1 MSIDPKNRP
10 VREIP
15 NDTTDEELQAGHIIP
30 GADPPKNDAA
40 RGGFGNRDGKQG
52 FGTDSS
58 DGITS
63 VSVNEDADKPGH
75 PADNLR
81 GDDEGRPV
89 VPNEDMPT
97 PDVLDPRRLPD
108 AIDEI
113 EGDTRRAR
121 NAGEDL
127 TDADDL
133 DVVDRRD
140 DFGDEEDEDGD
151 EDQDDEDAG
160 SNRTRSRNDPEA
172 GAAINYNSKAS
183 DARPDTNA
191 DLTDPDAQESGIAKG
206 F

>member
-30 GADPPKNDAA
+30 GADPPKNEAA

-58 DGITS
+58 DGIS
-63 VSVNEDADKPGH
+63 AVSVNEDADKPGH
-75 PADNLR
+75 PADNMR

-97 PDVLDPRRLPD
+97 PDVLDPRRFPD
-108 AIDEI
+108 AISETD
-113 EGDTRRAR
+113 GDSRRAR

-133 DVVDRRD
+133 DAVDRLD
-140 DFGDEEDEDGD
+140 DFGDEDED
-151 EDQDDEDAG
+151 DASDSDG
-160 SNRTRSRNDPEA
+160 VRGGRSASPG
-172 GAAINYNSKAS
+172 GAIDYNSKAS

>member
-1 MSIDPKNRP
+1 MAIDPKNRP
-10 VREIP
+10 IREIP

-30 GADPPKNDAA
+30 GADPPKNEDA

-58 DGITS
+58 DGIS
-63 VSVNEDADKPGH
+63 AVSVNEDADKPGH
-75 PADNLR
+75 PADNIR

-108 AIDEI
+108 AMSEVD
-113 EGDTRRAR
+113 GDSRRAR

-127 TDADDL
+127 SDADDF
-133 DVVDRRD
+133 DAVDRRNSL
-140 DFGDEEDEDGD
+140 G
-151 EDQDDEDAG
+151 DDEDSDDEDDADSDSG
-160 SNRTRSRNDPEA
+160 LARAREGRST
-172 GAAINYNSKAS
+172 GAAIDYNSKAS

>member
-1 MSIDPKNRP
+1 MAIDPKNRP
-10 VREIP
+10 IREIP
-15 NDTTDEELQAGHIIP
+15 NDTTEEELNAGHIIP
-30 GADPPKNDAA
+30 GADPPKNENA

-75 PADNLR
+75 PADNMR
-81 GDDEGRPV
+81 SDDEGRPV

-97 PDVLDPRRLPD
+97 PDMLDPRRLPD
-108 AIDEI
+108 PVSET
-113 EGDTRRAR
+113 EGDTMRAR
-121 NAGEDL
+121 NADEDL
-127 TDADDL
+127 TDEDDF
-133 DVVDRRD
+133 DSVDRRND
-140 DFGDEEDEDGD
+140 AGEDETGTDNDGSGNN
-151 EDQDDEDAG
+151 A
-160 SNRTRSRNDPEA
+160 RR
-172 GAAINYNSKAS
+172 GAAIDYNMKAE

>member
-30 GADPPKNDAA
+30 GADPPKNEAA

-58 DGITS
+58 DGIS
-63 VSVNEDADKPGH
+63 AVSVNEDADKPGH
-75 PADNLR
+75 PADNMR
-81 GDDEGRPV
+81 GDDEGRPTSE
-89 VPNEDMPT
+89 NDDMPT
-97 PDVLDPRRLPD
+97 GDALDRRRLPD
-108 AIDEI
+108 DLDEI
-113 EGDTRRAR
+113 EGDSRRAR

-127 TDADDL
+127 TDEDEL
-133 DVVDRRD
+133 NIVDRRN
-140 DFGDEEDEDGD
+140 DFGD
-151 EDQDDEDAG
+151 DDDDDSSSGLAG
-160 SNRTRSRNDPEA
+160 EGTRGGRSTG
-172 GAAINYNSKAS
+172 GAIDYNSKAS

>member
-1 MSIDPKNRP
+1 MAIDPNNRP

-30 GADPPKNDAA
+30 GADPPKNNDA

-58 DGITS
+58 DGITA

-75 PADNLR
+75 PADNMR
-81 GDDEGRPV
+81 SDDEGRPV

-97 PDVLDPRRLPD
+97 PDFLDPRRLPD
-108 AIDEI
+108 PADEI
-113 EGDTRRAR
+113 DGDTRRAR

-127 TDADDL
+127 TDDD
-133 DVVDRRD
+133 DFANVDRRNSA
-140 DFGDEEDEDGD
+140 GEDEQPG
-151 EDQDDEDAG
+151 
-160 SNRTRSRNDPEA
+160 RSRSDNNPER

-191 DLTDPDAQESGIAKG
+191 DLTDPNAQESGLDVG

>member
-15 NDTTDEELQAGHIIP
+15 NDTTNEELQAGHIIP
-30 GADPPKNDAA
+30 GADPPKNEAA

-75 PADNLR
+75 PADNMR

-89 VPNEDMPT
+89 IGNEDMPT
-97 PDVLDPRRLPD
+97 GDALDPRRLPD
-108 AIDEI
+108 ALSET
-113 EGDTRRAR
+113 EGDSRRAR

-127 TDADDL
+127 IDVDDL
-133 DVVDRRD
+133 ADVDRRNR
-140 DFGDEEDEDGD
+140 FG
-151 EDQDDEDAG
+151 DDEDDRDDDADADQTG
-160 SNRTRSRNDPEA
+160 TGRGRQGGNV
-172 GAAINYNSKAS
+172 AINYNSKAS

>member
-15 NDTTDEELQAGHIIP
+15 NDTTNEELAAGHIIP
-30 GADPPKNDAA
+30 GADPPKNEDA

-58 DGITS
+58 DGIS
-63 VSVNEDADKPGH
+63 AVSVNEDADKPGH
-75 PADNLR
+75 PADNMR
-81 GDDEGRPV
+81 SDDEGRPV

-97 PDVLDPRRLPD
+97 PDVIDPRRLP
-108 AIDEI
+108 APIDEI
-113 EGDTRRAR
+113 DGDTARAR
-121 NAGEDL
+121 NADEDL
-127 TDADDL
+127 TDE
-133 DVVDRRD
+133 D
-140 DFGDEEDEDGD
+140 DFADVDSRNDAGEDEDGD
-151 EDQDDEDAG
+151 SDDDSAAG
-160 SNRTRSRNDPEA
+160 RST

>member
-30 GADPPKNDAA
+30 GADPPKNEAA

-58 DGITS
+58 DGISS

-75 PADNLR
+75 PADNIR

-108 AIDEI
+108 ALSESD
-113 EGDTRRAR
+113 GDSRRAR

-127 TDADDL
+127 TDEDDL
-133 DVVDRRD
+133 DAVDRLD
-140 DFGDEEDEDGD
+140 DFGDADE
-151 EDQDDEDAG
+151 DDEDDDTAAP
-160 SNRTRSRNDPEA
+160 RSGA
-172 GAAINYNSKAS
+172 GAIDYNSKAS

>member
-15 NDTTDEELQAGHIIP
+15 NDTTDEELRAGHIIP
-30 GADPPKNDAA
+30 GADPPKNEDA

-58 DGITS
+58 DGIS
-63 VSVNEDADKPGH
+63 AVSVNEDADKPGH
-75 PADNLR
+75 PADNMR

-97 PDVLDPRRLPD
+97 PDVLDTRRLPD

-113 EGDTRRAR
+113 EGDSRRAR

-127 TDADDL
+127 TDEDDL
-133 DVVDRRD
+133 DAVDRRNS
-140 DFGDEEDEDGD
+140 FG
-151 EDQDDEDAG
+151 DDEDDAG
-160 SNRTRSRNDPEA
+160 SGRSGADRGRSASA
-172 GAAINYNSKAS
+172 GGAIDYNSKAS